1 LSEIS
6 LKLSQPACSA
16 LIDFIEAYIESS
28 KSTKVDNWAAIAKA
42 KALLVL
48 QTDIDI
54 LVFAV
59 ATSMLVSGPGIAIL
73 EAACHGKLSARDA
86 AVAIVTITEEAF
98 RRDRQQRSQ

>member
-1 LSEIS
+1 MSEIS
-6 LKLSQPACSA
+6 LKLTPAACSA

-28 KSTKVDNWAAIAKA
+28 RAKEVDGWAAIAKA
-42 KALLVL
+42 RALVAL

-59 ATSMLVSGPGIAIL
+59 ATSMLVSEPGISVM

-86 AVAIVTITEEAF
+86 AIAIVTITEDAF